1 VTVPRPVD
9 PHQSFPALEH
19 QILESWREH
28 AVFEQSVDR
37 RRGGPR
43 WTFYE
48 APPTVNAPA
57 GFHHLLGRAL
67 KDAFMRYR
75 TMCGHHVE
83 RKAGWDCHGLPME
96 ITVERELGFAQK
108 SDIERYGI
116 AEFNARCRELAVRHI
131 EAWNRVTERVGF
143 WIDLDGAF
151 QTHDAGYVD
160 SVWSALRA
168 IWDRDLL
175 YEDYRVLPYCPRCET
190 ALSSHEIAQP
200 GAYRDVVDPSLYVRL
215 AVIDPVGPL
224 REGDALVVWTT
235 TPWTLVANSAVA
247 LDPDQHYVRA
257 RTREGVVVV
266 ADAALERVLGDADH
280 EVLDRFPG
288 RCVEGARYE
297 PPFPFLA
304 ADAFG
309 PRAHTVLSAEYATAE
324 EGTGLVHVAVAFGED
339 DFRLGK
345 EQGLHVVNPVQP
357 NGCYD
362 PRIGPYA
369 GRSVKDAE
377 PEIVEELRRRGLL
390 LREERREHPYP
401 HCWRCDTALL
411 YYAKPSW
418 FIRTTAV
425 RDRLLACND
434 GVSWHPPHVRDGR
447 FGNWLAG
454 NVDWTLS
461 RERYWGTPLPIWR
474 CEQGHS
480 VCVGS
485 VPELERL
492 CDAACPDPHRPY
504 VDDLHFA
511 CPECGRRMTRVPDVI
526 DVWFDSG
533 AMPFAQHHAHPD
545 DREAFGAEFP
555 ADFVCEGLDQTRGV
569 FYSLL
574 AVSVLLFDRAPYRHV
589 VCQGLVVDSEGHKM
603 SKSRGN
609 GVDPWDVIEEY
620 GADAVRWCLCTSTQ
634 PWEPHRFS
642 HEAIGEA
649 VRRFLIPL
657 WTTYGFYVMYA
668 NACSG
673 EQSGARSQAPA
684 AAREMD
690 RWILSRLAGT
700 ADVVGTRMAAFDATG
715 AGRAL
720 ADFTE
725 ELTNWYVRRS
735 RRRFWDEDREA
746 FDTLRHCLVTFARL
760 LAPFC
765 PFIAEEIY
773 GNLDGAEASVHLCD
787 FPEPEAIAPRDV
799 ALEHA
804 MAVARETVRLGLVA
818 RNQARVK
825 VRQPLRAAVV
835 VATDGER
842 AAIDSLSDMICEEL
856 NVKELRFA
864 AAADELGAL
873 EIKPNYRTLGP
884 RFGKDMPLVAAV
896 VAATEPAG
904 AALAL
909 RERKELQVRIAGHDH
924 ALSPDDVVIAMTPLE
939 GYHVA
944 REGAHAVALEL
955 ELDEDLRQ
963 EGLVREVVRAVQAA
977 RKAAHL
983 EVSDRITLVLGGD
996 ETLLAAA
1003 RAHQDYVA
1011 GETLAS
1017 AVVYDGAV
1025 DGDLVEIDG
1034 RDLRIE
1040 ALPAKDLDK
1049 RGVLRLVTTG

>member
-9 PHQSFPALEH
+9 PHQSFPALE
-19 QILESWREH
+19 QRTLKSWREQ
-28 AVFEQSVDR
+28 ALFEQSVDR

-43 WTFYE
+43 WSFYE

-57 GFHHLLGRAL
+57 GFHHLLGRSL

-75 TMCGHHVE
+75 TMCGYLVE

-96 ITVERELGFAQK
+96 ITIEQELGFAEK

-131 EAWNRVTERVGF
+131 EAWERVTERIGF
-143 WIDLDGAF
+143 WIDLDGGYRT
-151 QTHDAGYVD
+151 QDAGYVD
-160 SVWSALRA
+160 SVWAALRA

-175 YEDYRVLPYCPRCET
+175 YEDYRVLPYCPRCGT
-190 ALSSHEIAQP
+190 VLSSHELAQP
-200 GAYRDVVDPSLYVRL
+200 GSYQDVVDPSLYLGFPVTQ
-215 AVIDPVGPL
+215 PVGPL
-224 REGDALVVWTT
+224 REGDELVVWTT

-247 LDPDQHYVRA
+247 VNPDRHYVRA
-257 RTREGVVVV
+257 RTGERVVVV
-266 ADAALERVLGDADH
+266 AEAALESVLGEGDR
-280 EVLDRFPG
+280 EILDRFPG
-288 RCVEGARYE
+288 RRLEGARYE

-304 ADAFG
+304 SEAFG
-309 PRAHTVLSAEYATAE
+309 PRAHTVLTAEFATAE
-324 EGTGLVHVAVAFGED
+324 EGTGLVHIAVAFGED

-345 EQGLHVVNPVQP
+345 EHGLHVVNPVQA

-362 PRIGPYA
+362 ARIGPYA
-369 GRSVKDAE
+369 GRAVKDAE
-377 PEIVEELRRRGLL
+377 PELVDDLRRRGLL
-390 LREERREHPYP
+390 IRAGQSRHSYP

-418 FIRTTAV
+418 FIRTTAL
-425 RDRLLACND
+425 RERFLACND
-434 GVSWHPPHVRDGR
+434 TVSWHPPHVRDGR

-480 VCVGS
+480 VCIGS
-485 VPELERL
+485 LAELERL

-504 VDDLHFA
+504 VDELHFP
-511 CPECGRRMTRVPDVI
+511 CPDCGGRMTRVADVI

-533 AMPFAQHHAHPD
+533 VMPFAQHHARPD

-574 AVSVLLFDRAPYRHV
+574 AVSVLLFDRAPYRDV
-589 VCQGLVVDSEGHKM
+589 VCQGLVVDAEGRKM

-609 GVDPWDVIEEY
+609 AVDPWDLFELY
-620 GADAVRWCLCTSTQ
+620 GADAVRWHFYTSTH
-634 PWEPHRFS
+634 PWEAHRFS

-649 VRRFLIPL
+649 VRRFLMPL

-668 NACSG
+668 NACG
-673 EQSGARSQAPA
+673 DEPTGARSAAPGR
-684 AAREMD
+684 ARVLD

-700 ADVVGTRMAAFDATG
+700 VDAIGTRMAAFDVTG
-715 AGRAL
+715 ASRAL

-735 RRRFWDEDREA
+735 RRRFWDEDPEA
-746 FDTLRHCLVTFARL
+746 FDTLRHCLVTVARL

-773 GNLDGAEASVHLCD
+773 GNLDGTESSVHLCD
-787 FPEPEAIAPRDV
+787 FPEPATTAPRDLE
-799 ALEHA
+799 LEHA

-835 VATDGER
+835 VATDRKR
-842 AAIDSLSDMICEEL
+842 AAIERLSDMIREEL

-864 AAADELGAL
+864 AVAEELGAL
-873 EIKPNYRTLGP
+873 EIRPNYRTLGP
-884 RFGKDMPLVAAV
+884 RFGKQMPLVAAV
-896 VAATEPAG
+896 VGAAEPAG
-904 AALAL
+904 AALEL
-909 RERKELQVRIAGHDH
+909 RERKALRVRIDGRDHD
-924 ALSPDDVVIAMTPLE
+924 LSPDDVVIAMTPLD

-955 ELDEDLRQ
+955 ELDDDLRQ
-963 EGLVREVVRAVQAA
+963 EGLVREVVRAVQAE
-977 RKAAHL
+977 RKAAQL
-983 EVSDRITLVLGGD
+983 EVSDRITLELGGD
-996 ETLLAAA
+996 AALLAAA
-1003 RAHQDYVA
+1003 RAHEDYLA
-1011 GETLAS
+1011 GETLAT

-1025 DGDLVEIDG
+1025 DGHLVEIDG
-1034 RDLRIE
+1034 QRLRIAARPANSLVE
-1040 ALPAKDLDK
+1040 DGALQS
-1049 RGVLRLVTTG
+1049 VTTW